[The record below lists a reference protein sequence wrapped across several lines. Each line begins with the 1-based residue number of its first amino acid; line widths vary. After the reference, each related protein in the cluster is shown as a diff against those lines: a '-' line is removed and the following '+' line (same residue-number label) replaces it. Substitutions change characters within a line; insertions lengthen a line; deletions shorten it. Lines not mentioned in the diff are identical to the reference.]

1 MGFERKSCPPAK
13 GGWPTPA
20 TPPVIHAGPAEGGRR
35 LSLSACYGATGGWRP
50 ETGGWR
56 AGDGLPLIFD
66 AGFLAQIVIP
76 AHQLVFM
83 AHLVLIEPLKKLS

>member
-1 MGFERKSCPPAK
+1 MKTIEEPITIGNVFLLMKF
-13 GGWPTPA
+13 
-20 TPPVIHAGPAEGGRR
+20 PPVWMSLQECWFMRNGGARPAARDRR
-35 LSLSACYGATGGWRP
+35 L

-56 AGDGLPLIFD
+56 AADGLPLIFD

-83 AHLVLIEPLKKLS
+83 AHLVVIEPVEKLS